1 MLVYRRE
8 QELLRV
14 ERQES
19 ERLTIVVQAYDK
31 LSKTKTCVEHIL
43 KYAGNIPH
51 QLWLEDNGSL
61 DPEILA
67 YYRSV
72 PHPHKTIIRIEKNE
86 SSPKGINAFIP
97 LIQTKYFLL
106 VANDVYITPHCVEN
120 LLLCAESDP
129 RIGMVNPVST
139 YTGHAQQED
148 LGGFTDDDDM
158 IAKAEKFNHSDA
170 RLWDERMVLVP
181 TAVLYKREVFDK
193 VGLYDED
200 YPHDY
205 GDNDLSFR
213 IRRKGYKLMLCR
225 DTFVHHDH
233 LPSDR
238 ENPAAQAKN
247 EAGRLVFRQ
256 KFYGLDAWD
265 DMKTIAPALQKV
277 AREETKTTKKILVVE
292 PRCGTPLLD
301 IKNYYRRQGIFD
313 VEAHAFAAEG
323 KYYTDL
329 RSLTE
334 HVVID
339 RLAFLAEHY
348 QAESFDFAAICQP
361 LAEMPEGDEV
371 KEAVRRLVKKDG
383 VLLTL

>member
-1 MLVYRRE
+1 MLVYRKDKDV
-8 QELLRV
+8 LRV

-19 ERLTIVVQAYDK
+19 ERLTIVVQAYRNF
-31 LSKTKTCVEHIL
+31 SKTKACVEHVL
-43 KYAGNIPH
+43 RYAGNIPH
-51 QLWLEDNGSL
+51 RLLLVDNGSVE
-61 DPEILA
+61 PEILSFF
-67 YYRSV
+67 RQVS
-72 PHPHKTIIRIEKNE
+72 HPNKQVVRIEKNE
-86 SSPKGINAFIP
+86 SSIKGSNAVIP

-106 VANDVYITPHCVEN
+106 VANDVYITPRCVEN
-120 LLLCAESDP
+120 LLICAESDS
-129 RIGMVNPVST
+129 RIAMVNPVSP

-148 LGGFTDDDDM
+148 LGGFTDDDEM

-181 TAVLYKREVFDK
+181 TAVLYKREVFDQ

-233 LPSDR
+233 LPSER
-238 ENPAAQAKN
+238 ANPEAQAKY
-247 EAGRLVFRQ
+247 EAGRIVFQQ
-256 KFYGLDAWD
+256 KFCGLDAWD
-265 DMKTIAPALQKV
+265 DTKPLGAAIEKV
-277 AREETKTTKKILVVE
+277 AREETKTAKKILVIE

-339 RLAFLAEHY
+339 RLAFLSEHY
-348 QAESFDFAAICQP
+348 QAESFDFVAICQP
-361 LAEMPEGDEV
+361 LAELAEGEAL
-371 KEAVRRLVKKDG
+371 KEAAQRLVKEDG

>member
-1 MLVYRRE
+1 MLVYRKE
-8 QELLRV
+8 KDVLRV

-19 ERLTIVVQAYDK
+19 ERLTIVVQAYGK

-43 KYAGNIPH
+43 KYAGHIPH

-67 YYRSV
+67 YYQSV
-72 PHPHKTIIRIEKNE
+72 SHPHKTIIRIEENE
-86 SSPKGINAFIP
+86 SSPNGINAFIP
-97 LIQTKYFLL
+97 LIQTQYFLL
-106 VANDVYITPHCVEN
+106 VANDVYLTPRCVEN
-120 LLLCAESDP
+120 LLICAESDP
-129 RIGMVNPVST
+129 RIGMVNPVSP

-148 LGGFTDDDDM
+148 LGGFTDDDEM

-181 TAVLYKREVFDK
+181 TAVLYKREVFDR
-193 VGLYDED
+193 VGLYDAD

-233 LPSDR
+233 LPSER
-238 ENPAAQAKN
+238 ANPEAQAKY
-247 EAGRLVFRQ
+247 EAGRIVFQQ
-256 KFYGLDAWD
+256 KFCGLDAWD
-265 DMKTIAPALQKV
+265 DTKPLGAAIEKV
-277 AREETKTTKKILVVE
+277 AREETKTAKKILVIE

-313 VEAHAFAAEG
+313 VEAHAFAMEG

-339 RLAFLAEHY
+339 RLAFLSEHY
-348 QAESFDFAAICQP
+348 QAESFDFVAICQP
-361 LAEMPEGDEV
+361 LAGMSEGAAL
-371 KEAVRRLVKKDG
+371 KEAAGRLVKKDG
-383 VLLTL
+383 VFLTL

>member
-8 QELLRV
+8 QDLLRV
-14 ERQES
+14 EQQES
-19 ERLTIVVQAYDK
+19 ERLTIVVQAYK
-31 LSKTKTCVEHIL
+31 NFSKTKACVEHVL
-43 KYAGNIPH
+43 KYTGSIPH
-51 QLWLEDNGSL
+51 QLLLVDNGSQE
-61 DPEILA
+61 PKILEF
-67 YYRSV
+67 YLSV
-72 PHPHKTIIRIEKNE
+72 SHPNKKVVRIEKNE
-86 SSPKGINAFIP
+86 SSIKGSNAVIP
-97 LIQTKYFLL
+97 WIDTKYFLL
-106 VANDVYITPHCVEN
+106 VASDVYLTPRCVEN
-120 LLLCAESDP
+120 LLICAESDP

-213 IRRKGYKLMLCR
+213 IRRRGYKLMLCR

-233 LPSDR
+233 LPGER
-238 ENPAAQAKN
+238 ENPEAKAKY

-256 KFYGLDAWD
+256 KFCGLDAWD
-265 DMKTIAPALQKV
+265 DTKPLGAAIEKV
-277 AREETKTTKKILVVE
+277 AREETKTAKKILVIE

-339 RLAFLAEHY
+339 RLAFLSAHY